1 MCRLYRDQQLFISI
15 LIDLHSKLL
24 RVSFYTDIVNLR
36 QVGHMLGWQVFSLR
50 GLHKLDLNV
59 RISDQ
64 PAANVLQ
71 VKIGKMDTIFYRRR
85 QASCGYDCNTVNLQ
99 VSAEMLTM
107 VNSLGE
113 SDFLKQLNKQEVE
126 TG

>member
-24 RVSFYTDIVNLR
+24 RVAFYTDIHLLYLW
-36 QVGHMLGWQVFSLR
+36 QVGHMLVWQVFSLR

-85 QASCGYDCNTVNLQ
+85 QASCGYDCNTVTLQ
-99 VSAEMLTM
+99 VSAEILSMG
-107 VNSLGE
+107 NRLGE
-113 SDFLKQLNKQEVE
+113 SAFIKQLNKQ
-126 TG
+126 